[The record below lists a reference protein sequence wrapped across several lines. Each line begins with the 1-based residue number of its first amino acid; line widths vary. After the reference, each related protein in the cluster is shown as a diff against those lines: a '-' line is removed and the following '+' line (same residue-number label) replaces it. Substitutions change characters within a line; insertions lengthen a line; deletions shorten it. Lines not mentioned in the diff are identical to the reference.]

1 MAVTRRI
8 LFGMALSAAA
18 FAASWTPMA
27 AKAADDYPNRP
38 ITLIVPFPAGGG
50 TDTHLRV
57 LGELVS
63 KELGQPIAIENKGGA
78 SGTLGPAT
86 MAATAKPDGYTL
98 SQMPATVYRI
108 PFIQKTAYDPK
119 TDFSYILQLTGYAFA
134 VAVKADAPWKTWKE
148 LFEYAKAN
156 PGKVSYSTSGTGG
169 TQHIT
174 MEQIAKAHGIKWIHV
189 PYKGGGEQNAALL
202 GGHTPLEVASTGTL
216 GALADAGQ
224 IRLLVMWT
232 PERLK
237 RFPDVP
243 TLREEGIDMVVTSP
257 YGIGGPKGMDP
268 AIVKKLHDAFY
279 KAMQDPAHAE
289 ILEKVGF
296 VEDYLNTEDYEK
308 FVMEF
313 IDEQK
318 QMVEELGLSKK

>member
-1 MAVTRRI
+1 MAISRRN
-8 LFGMALSAAA
+8 LFGLALAAA
-18 FAASWTPMA
+18 ATLGVAPTMA
-27 AKAADDYPNRP
+27 AAADYPSRP

-57 LGELVS
+57 LSELVS
-63 KELGQPIAIENKGGA
+63 KELGQPVTVENKGGA

-98 SQMPATVYRI
+98 SQMPATVYRL
-108 PFIQKTAYDPK
+108 PFIQKTSFDPK
-119 TDFSYILQLTGYAFA
+119 TDFTYILQLTGYAFA
-134 VAVKADAPWKTWKE
+134 VAVKADAPWQTWQE
-148 LFEYAKAN
+148 LLDYAKAN
-156 PGKVSYSTSGTGG
+156 PGKVSYSTSGAGG

-174 MEQIAKAHGIKWIHV
+174 MEQIAKKLGIKWIHV

-202 GGHTPLEVASTGTL
+202 GGHTTLSAASTGTL
-216 GALADAGQ
+216 GGLADAGN

-232 PERLK
+232 PTRLE

-257 YGIGGPKGMDP
+257 YGIAGPAGMDP
-268 AIVKKLHDAFY
+268 GIVKTLHDAFL
-279 KAMQDPAHAE
+279 KATKDPAHAE
-289 ILEKVGF
+289 IMRKIGF
-296 VEDYLNTEDYEK
+296 VEDYLGTDDYEK
-308 FVMEF
+308 FVMQF

-318 QMVEELGLSKK
+318 AMVEELGLSKK